1 MLCPNCGTTT
11 TTEHKFCRHCGMN
24 LEPVSRA
31 LAAHLSLGGV
41 AAVAVERGTALAR
54 EAERR
59 NVRRLTGGLAAGF
72 LVVLFG
78 VLLMAFTPNPAF
90 GILGF
95 ASAVIGIVASLAAIF
110 STLRRAADGVV
121 AETPTTHA
129 PDVTAAAETGR
140 LLHESTFKP
149 VPSVTERTTD
159 LLGVEAR
166 RRKPHE

>member
-31 LAAHLSLGGV
+31 LAAHLSPGG
-41 AAVAVERGTALAR
+41 AAAPR

-59 NVRRLTGGLAAGF
+59 TVRRMKDGLFAGI

-78 VLLMAFTPNPAF
+78 VLMMAFLPGKAF
-90 GILGF
+90 KLFGVM
-95 ASAVIGIVASLAAIF
+95 SALIGIVAALAAVF
-110 STLRRAADGVV
+110 STLRRAPPDLL
-121 AETPTTHA
+121 AEPAPHA
-129 PDVTAAAETGR
+129 LEGAAAETGR
-140 LLHESTFKP
+140 LLEEGRLEP

-159 LLGVEAR
+159 LLGVERKVAEPR
-166 RRKPHE
+166 RH